1 MNTYTGTPVNTVWLD
16 CGLALLVGLL
26 ALSGPM
32 LINAD
37 YGVGY
42 VRGIY
47 HAHHAEIRV

>member
-1 MNTYTGTPVNTVWLD
+1 MNTYTGTPVNTVWFD
-16 CGLALLVGLL
+16 CGLALLVELL

-32 LINAD
+32 LIN
-37 YGVGY
+37 